1 MVNDYIFNGIMG
13 TLGVLLVIMI
23 INHVRDYRMTKARI
37 EILATKEIM
46 TPEERA
52 ELSDLMKKLM
62 PDKKDR

>member
-1 MVNDYIFNGIMG
+1 MG